1 MINDVAPITQGLF
14 GTLEEVVSH
23 VYLEYGSLHG
33 FEDVRLG
40 CTHHHLMENLRDEL
54 YKDLILLLLVL
65 ADCNNSA

>member
-1 MINDVAPITQGLF
+1 MHLKKSYGRDGQY
-14 GTLEEVVSH
+14 VSH

-54 YKDLILLLLVL
+54 DKDLVLLLLVL